1 MIPASEIRR
10 THELIGPFI
19 RRTPI
24 FEVAPSDFGLANDFR
39 LFLKLELFQRSGSFK
54 ARGAAANLSL
64 RDVPPAGVAA
74 ASGGNHGAGVADAAA
89 RRGLPATIFVP
100 EIANPAKTDLIAST
114 GARLVFAGQRY
125 ADALR
130 KCLEHCADTGALNI
144 HAYDQRETITGQAT
158 LGLEIDE
165 QLKSLGQSA
174 DTILV
179 AVGGG
184 GLISGVSSWFGDT
197 SKVVGVEPETSCAL
211 NAALE
216 ADAPVDVDVSGI
228 AADSLGARRIGE
240 LNFAILRQNGVTA
253 IKVRDDD
260 IRAAQE
266 RLWRTHRIVAEPGGA
281 TSLATLISGRYRP
294 EPESRVCA
302 IVCGGNTDAVK
313 F

>member
-1 MIPASEIRR
+1 MIPASEVRR
-10 THELIGPFI
+10 TYELIGPFI

-24 FEVAPSDFGLANDFR
+24 LEAAPADFGLANDFR

-74 ASGGNHGAGVADAAA
+74 ASGGNHGAAVADAAA

-100 EIANPAKTDLIAST
+100 EIANPAKTERIASS
-114 GARLVFAGQRY
+114 GARLVIEGQRY
-125 ADALR
+125 ADALQN
-130 KCLEHCADTGALNI
+130 CLEHCASTGALNI
-144 HAYDQRETITGQAT
+144 HAYDQRETILGQAT

-165 QLKSLGQSA
+165 QLQASGQSA

-184 GLISGVSSWFGDT
+184 GLISGVSSWFGNAAG
-197 SKVVGVEPETSCAL
+197 VVGVEPETACAL

-216 ADAPVDVDVSGI
+216 AGAIVDVDVSGI
-228 AADSLGARRIGE
+228 AADSLGARCIGE
-240 LNFAILRQNGVTA
+240 LNFAILRQNDVSA
-253 IKVRDDD
+253 IKVRDED

-266 RLWRTHRIVAEPGGA
+266 LLWRTHRIVAEPGGA
-281 TSLATLISGRYRP
+281 TSLAALIGGRFRP
-294 EPESRVCA
+294 EPNSHVCA
-302 IVCGGNTDAVK
+302 IICGGNTDVVH